1 LPKPGRSS
9 APVTVSDL
17 KPSAALW
24 LKGVPQTSPI
34 SGERFAPAPIAAP
47 AFRNCRELSSGP
59 RPRSAREPPARLI
72 ASSLRSWRLP
82 VFAWEEQSPAL
93 PFFLPSIQRARCWAL
108 QGVSHANG
116 AKTFWTSLGREC
128 NACGHPGRR
137 SVGLPAAVRQ
147 RYPDDMRWMR
157 EEVRHQKYRYDPR
170 SPDWVGLA
178 LAKHLGLDPR
188 ADRKKLNA
196 ILRAWYANGV
206 LAAEIQRRGCAT
218 SGNTWFPEI
227 GTMIPMP
234 PDSTA
239 SVAMRERALKTHTE

>member
-1 LPKPGRSS
+1 MH
-9 APVTVSDL
+9 AVNQ
-17 KPSAALW
+17 A
-24 LKGVPQTSPI
+24 
-34 SGERFAPAPIAAP
+34 GE
-47 AFRNCRELSSGP
+47 
-59 RPRSAREPPARLI
+59 
-72 ASSLRSWRLP
+72 
-82 VFAWEEQSPAL
+82 AWDA
-93 PFFLPSIQRARCWAL
+93 
-108 QGVSHANG
+108 V
-116 AKTFWTSLGREC
+116 
-128 NACGHPGRR
+128 
-137 SVGLPAAVRQ
+137 VRQ

-178 LAKHLGLDPR
+178 LAKHRRLDPR

-196 ILRAWYANGV
+196 ILRAWYADGV

-218 SGNTWFPEI
+218 SVNTWFPEI

>member
-1 LPKPGRSS
+1 
-9 APVTVSDL
+9 
-17 KPSAALW
+17 
-24 LKGVPQTSPI
+24 
-34 SGERFAPAPIAAP
+34 
-47 AFRNCRELSSGP
+47 
-59 RPRSAREPPARLI
+59 
-72 ASSLRSWRLP
+72 
-82 VFAWEEQSPAL
+82 
-93 PFFLPSIQRARCWAL
+93 
-108 QGVSHANG
+108 
-116 AKTFWTSLGREC
+116 
-128 NACGHPGRR
+128 
-137 SVGLPAAVRQ
+137 
-147 RYPDDMRWMR
+147 MRWMR

-178 LAKHLGLDPR
+178 LAKHLGQDPR

-206 LAAEIQRRGCAT
+206 LAAEIQRRGCPT

>member
-1 LPKPGRSS
+1 MH
-9 APVTVSDL
+9 AVTQAGEAWDYPQPFDNVS
-17 KPSAALW
+17 
-24 LKGVPQTSPI
+24 
-34 SGERFAPAPIAAP
+34 
-47 AFRNCRELSSGP
+47 
-59 RPRSAREPPARLI
+59 
-72 ASSLRSWRLP
+72 
-82 VFAWEEQSPAL
+82 
-93 PFFLPSIQRARCWAL
+93 
-108 QGVSHANG
+108 
-116 AKTFWTSLGREC
+116 
-128 NACGHPGRR
+128 
-137 SVGLPAAVRQ
+137 
-147 RYPDDMRWMR
+147 PDDMRWMR

-227 GTMIPMP
+227 ETMIPMP

>member
-1 LPKPGRSS
+1 
-9 APVTVSDL
+9 
-17 KPSAALW
+17 
-24 LKGVPQTSPI
+24 
-34 SGERFAPAPIAAP
+34 
-47 AFRNCRELSSGP
+47 
-59 RPRSAREPPARLI
+59 
-72 ASSLRSWRLP
+72 
-82 VFAWEEQSPAL
+82 
-93 PFFLPSIQRARCWAL
+93 
-108 QGVSHANG
+108 
-116 AKTFWTSLGREC
+116 
-128 NACGHPGRR
+128 
-137 SVGLPAAVRQ
+137 
-147 RYPDDMRWMR
+147 MRWMR

-196 ILRAWYANGV
+196 ILRARYANGV

-218 SGNTWFPEI
+218 SGNTWFLEI

>member
-1 LPKPGRSS
+1 MN
-9 APVTVSDL
+9 AVHAVTQAGGAWDY
-17 KPSAALW
+17 
-24 LKGVPQTSPI
+24 PQ
-34 SGERFAPAPIAAP
+34 
-47 AFRNCRELSSGP
+47 
-59 RPRSAREPPARLI
+59 
-72 ASSLRSWRLP
+72 
-82 VFAWEEQSPAL
+82 
-93 PFFLPSIQRARCWAL
+93 PFDNVTP
-108 QGVSHANG
+108 
-116 AKTFWTSLGREC
+116 T
-128 NACGHPGRR
+128 
-137 SVGLPAAVRQ
+137 
-147 RYPDDMRWMR
+147 WMR
-157 EEVRHQKYRYDPR
+157 EEVRHQKYRCDPR
-170 SPDWVGLA
+170 SPDWVGSA